1 MSQRRIEPLHPD
13 EVDEA
18 AFLQSRA
25 YSSVPLITAV
35 FGAPSE
41 KQRSLLEN
49 GFKMTLGKMPGE
61 VFTAKEDDSI
71 VGVMRIVEWPDCQ
84 KSALQGFYFLPALL
98 ILRGKALRM
107 RKWNSI
113 WGKHDPGK
121 PHWHLSSVCVLPEKQ
136 GQGIGSRLIRPVLA
150 RADTTGTPCYLETQ
164 TEANVAFYRRRGF
177 EVMRATPVLDSGL
190 TVWTML
196 REPGT

>member
-1 MSQRRIEPLHPD
+1 MGERRIEPLHPD

-25 YSSVPLITAV
+25 YSLVPLIIAV

-113 WGKHDPGK
+113 WGKHDPEK

-136 GQGIGSRLIRPVLA
+136 GQGIGSMLLDFMCMYVDELRRGA
-150 RADTTGTPCYLETQ
+150 YLETDQ
-164 TEANVAFYRRRGF
+164 PRNVGFYERFGF
-177 EVMRATPVLDSGL
+177 SVIEEEPVLSVPNWFMWRPPS
-190 TVWTML
+190 T
-196 REPGT
+196 E